1 MATARATAEVEVAPS
16 SSSSSS
22 SSSSVVSN
30 EVEGEELLPSSP
42 PSSSIVEVLDV
53 EEVVEVIDVEEVA
66 EVLVV
71 EVVEVLVLE
80 VVKLVVVKLV
90 VVKLVV
96 VKDVVLL
103 VLELLVLPSRVEL
116 DAVLDAELLLLLGA
130 PVEVGASGCAVHT
143 LCGTLTTEANSLASA
158 MSPSGT
164 HSPSSPVPPD
174 GSNCAGENRVNVFL
188 LPVQKRFYTPYPE
201 NPSPRLASDGVPLQ
215 KN

>member
-22 SSSSVVSN
+22 SSSSVGSN

-53 EEVVEVIDVEEVA
+53 EEVVEVMDVEEVA

-80 VVKLVVVKLV
+80 EEVVKLV

-116 DAVLDAELLLLLGA
+116 DAVLDAVLLLLLGA

-174 GSNCAGENRVNVFL
+174 GSNCAGKNRVNVFL
-188 LPVQKRFYTPYPE
+188 QAQRNFYIPYPE

>member
-1 MATARATAEVEVAPS
+1 MATARAAAEVEVAPS

-42 PSSSIVEVLDV
+42 PPSSIVEVLDV
-53 EEVVEVIDVEEVA
+53 EEVVEVMDVEEVA

-80 VVKLVVVKLV
+80 EEVVKLV

-103 VLELLVLPSRVEL
+103 VLELLVLPLRVEL
-116 DAVLDAELLLLLGA
+116 DAVLDTVLLLLGA

-158 MSPSGT
+158 MSPRGT

-188 LPVQKRFYTPYPE
+188 LVQRNFYIPYPE
-201 NPSPRLASDGVPLQ
+201 NPSPRLASNGVPL
-215 KN
+215 